1 MNQFLNN
8 GRYFPQWMTTLQES
22 DEETPENVTFA
33 PKDVNPVKIGAKDN
47 VHGIG
52 YRGLDPRKALPA
64 THVSLFPA
72 PAITKTGKKGIR
84 GTVCIRAEEFC
95 AELVLLKFEC
105 SQKLCYRNTEI
116 WKAPKSICFA

>member
-1 MNQFLNN
+1 
-8 GRYFPQWMTTLQES
+8 MTTLQES

-84 GTVCIRAEEFC
+84 GTVCIRADEFC

-105 SQKLCYRNTEI
+105 SKNCVTEI
-116 WKAPKSICFA
+116 QKSGKHPRASALLNSSQEYEGL

>member
-1 MNQFLNN
+1 
-8 GRYFPQWMTTLQES
+8 MTILQES
-22 DEETPENVTFA
+22 DEEIPENITFA
-33 PKDVNPVKIGAKDN
+33 PKDVNPIKIGAKDN

-84 GTVCIRAEEFC
+84 GTVCIRADNFC
-95 AELVLLKFEC
+95 AELVLLK
-105 SQKLCYRNTEI
+105 RRVTEI
-116 WKAPKSICFA
+116 HKSGKHPRASALLNSSQEYEGL

>member
-1 MNQFLNN
+1 
-8 GRYFPQWMTTLQES
+8 MTILQES
-22 DEETPENVTFA
+22 DEEIPENITFA
-33 PKDVNPVKIGAKDN
+33 PKDVNPIKIGAKDN

-84 GTVCIRAEEFC
+84 GTVCILNAPKRR
-95 AELVLLKFEC
+95 V
-105 SQKLCYRNTEI
+105 TEI
-116 WKAPKSICFA
+116 HKSGKHPRASALLNSSQEYEGL